1 MAVSHRQVSLFH
13 LKGTVRTYRGKEVNT
28 GDRGAPRFVTAASQ
42 GWRPGMGWEWFVSV
56 PSHSSMAVDLDPCT
70 RLQCRLGTISTPP
83 PTLYWGWTRPELGN
97 MSDI

>member
-1 MAVSHRQVSLFH
+1 MAVSHRQVSIPSERDSEDLS
-13 LKGTVRTYRGKEVNT
+13 GKEVNT

-42 GWRPGMGWEWFVSV
+42 GWRPGMGWEWLISV
-56 PSHSSMAVDLDPCT
+56 TSHSSMAVDLDPCT